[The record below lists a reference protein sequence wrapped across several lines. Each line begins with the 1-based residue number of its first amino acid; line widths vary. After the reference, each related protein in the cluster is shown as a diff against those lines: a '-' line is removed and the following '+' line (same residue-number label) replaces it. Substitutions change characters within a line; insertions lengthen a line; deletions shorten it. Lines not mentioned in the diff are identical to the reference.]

1 MRASGKSKPKEN
13 TVSKEK
19 GKKRGRKSKSLTPIP
34 GQDVDIPLV
43 VGGALVVGD
52 TTFSPLTGGLNANKS
67 SLGQSTGTQSNDDA
81 TIGEITVAQDS
92 NDEMIRVL
100 DKNDA
105 NDVGDGGCWGL
116 YASHDYK

>member
-1 MRASGKSKPKEN
+1 M
-13 TVSKEK
+13 SKEK

-34 GQDVDIPLV
+34 GRDLDIPLV

-52 TTFSPLTGGLNANKS
+52 TTLSPLTGGLNANGS
-67 SLGQSTGTQSNDDA
+67 SLGQSTDTQSNDDA
-81 TIGEITVAQDS
+81 NIGENTVAREL

-105 NDVGDGGCWGL
+105 NDLGDGGTSDGEGKG
-116 YASHDYK
+116 Y